1 MNLKYVHD
9 FFKIGNFIDQT
20 RYFLR
25 KYDNNNINNNKAPLL
40 WRYNIVLSGVHK
52 ISKPRDQHRFD
63 SNCEVC
69 FDKPL
74 SFIRAIYFYND
85 VV

>member
-40 WRYNIVLSGVHK
+40 WWYNIVGVH
-52 ISKPRDQHRFD
+52 
-63 SNCEVC
+63 
-69 FDKPL
+69 
-74 SFIRAIYFYND
+74 
-85 VV
+85 